1 MLKKGGLLLA
11 LAVVTAGAWLWL
23 ASRPLTLA
31 PADSQA
37 ATAKL
42 KVSFLDVG
50 QGDAI
55 LIQTP
60 AGKKILIDGGESSE
74 KLLAALSSRLSWFDR
89 QLDYVIL
96 THPHADHVK
105 GLNGLFGRYRLSE
118 AVATL
123 VNHSAST
130 YKFWLD
136 NIRDRQIKLTAAAAP
151 QELVLDSG
159 ISLKI
164 LSPVG
169 SLADQTVDNLNNS
182 SLVLLLTYGRTRW
195 LLMGD
200 AETGVEKTLLSRGED
215 INAQVLKVA
224 HHGSSGATS
233 PEFLAAVGPQLA
245 VISVGKPNDFGHPH
259 ERTLNRLQRAG
270 AKILRTDEQGTID
283 ILSDGQSLEL
293 LK

>member
-1 MLKKGGLLLA
+1 MLKKGGLLLG
-11 LAVVTAGAWLWL
+11 LAAVAAITWLWL

-31 PADSQA
+31 PADSRA
-37 ATAKL
+37 ETAKL
-42 KVSFLDVG
+42 RVSFLDVG

-55 LIQTP
+55 LLVTP
-60 AGKKILIDGGESSE
+60 QGQKVLIDGGDSAQR
-74 KLLAALSSRLSWFDR
+74 LLTALGERLSWPDKN
-89 QLDYVIL
+89 LDYVIL

-105 GLNGLFGRYRLSE
+105 GLNGLFGRFTIGQ

-123 VNHSAST
+123 VNHNAST

-136 NIRDRQIKLTAAAAP
+136 NVRDRRIKLMTAAAP
-151 QELVLDSG
+151 QVLNLDSG

-164 LSPVG
+164 LNPPGLV
-169 SLADQTVDNLNNS
+169 AEQTVDNLNNS
-182 SLVLLLTYGRTRW
+182 SLVLLVIYGRTRF

-200 AETGVEKTLLSRGED
+200 AETEVEQALLSRGED

-245 VISVGKPNDFGHPH
+245 VISVGQANDFGHPH

-270 AKILRTDEQGTID
+270 VKILRTDERGTID
-283 ILSDGQSLEL
+283 ILSDGQTLEL
-293 LK
+293 LE